1 MNQETLSAFDRVVEA
16 VMFENWLRFY
26 FLAEEGEK
34 LFLRLPEKAMA
45 QLKNRYAQLYGLAES
60 LQDTEISH
68 EASVKAVCLF
78 VSGAPGGTSLPES
91 KMAEIFDAPRFHL
104 ELQLFGSWVQGHEE
118 QLDERFLEFSQ
129 WRELY
134 ARWKNTDEVRAYA
147 EAQRKGG
154 DMSAKAGGPDGDSSD
169 NSDRQ

>member
-1 MNQETLSAFDRVVEA
+1 MIPETLSAFDRVVEV

-45 QLKNRYAQLYGLAES
+45 QLKNRYAEFYGLAEY

-78 VSGAPGGTSLPES
+78 VSDGPGAIALPES
-91 KMAEIFDAPRFHL
+91 RVAEVFDSSRFHL

-134 ARWKNTDEVRAYA
+134 ARWKDTDEVRAYA
-147 EAQRKGG
+147 QAQAQEKGIAQRPTARAPAG
-154 DMSAKAGGPDGDSSD
+154 DNGDGP
-169 NSDRQ
+169 